1 MNTLT
6 MSLLNATW
14 FAGYNLFQQLSSF
27 TDTRLA
33 LQLLNSEADINIA
46 EEFGIGIIILF
57 CSITILGLIRQ
68 LISFISRP
76 PVQKK
81 AVSVTIVSDLECV
94 LLEKLSDLESTSA
107 RKLMRTL
114 QNELPML
121 ELKEVNS
128 ALYKMLKRNLVIMRK
143 EGTKPIWS
151 LAL

>member
-1 MNTLT
+1 

>member
-1 MNTLT
+1 

-14 FAGYNLFQQLSSF
+14 FAGYKQLCSF

-94 LLEKLSDLESTSA
+94 HLEKLSDLESTSA